1 MAVFVCSGKGD
12 INTDNAGSLAF
23 GTVDSPNPLLSSS
36 PAAPSTTGGHLAD
49 AVKSFGSI
57 DAETTATGSSMI
69 RPPRRTSG
77 GSATQPAATAAAT
90 SGPGASRKK
99 LDVHSLFAGKPQQQ
113 QQAGAGSSMSPPPQ
127 QSGSPAAHDRRQSL
141 GQSSFPGSNGMPNY
155 PQMPQI
161 PGQPHLRPPQGMQGQ
176 PRSPV
181 MGGVAQPQYA
191 GQVPP
196 QQGFRVPQNQMQGN
210 QQAVRPGNGPMGVPR
225 PQMMGGQMPYGM
237 PYNQSP
243 GGYQMMH
250 PQGNYYVSKLAAP
263 VTDSSQYGVSYEQNQ
278 YGMPQQWMPQQH
290 SPNMPL
296 SPRSAQ
302 AQLGQPSPAPPNAQL
317 PGSASGSPMPT
328 PPSRP
333 QSLVGG
339 HQSTPSNASPM
350 PSTPSRPLQPGTPF
364 TPQMTPNASSPQTP
378 GLSPGAAAFTPR
390 PKQMIKIAR
399 PDGTPVNLSEEA
411 AAAKGPTSTSTSGV
425 GTPETGSEEPP
436 KKKMPTLPVLV
447 RMESEEQ
454 KKARL
459 AEEEKLKKIKEQEE
473 KEEAERKE
481 RRERREKEEAERK
494 AKEEEEE
501 KAKAAEAVKAEV
513 EEPAEKPEET
523 KEEEPKEAKPA
534 ESASLTDKE
543 KQDELRRSLMTPTAS
558 VVSSPLASPALA
570 AAGLPAKPMSALNPA
585 TSASRRPTPSSLDT
599 KSATQSTAGP
609 SALSSAKPIEN
620 LGSVEYPASVKPQSA
635 ELNAKS
641 EPGKFRYDRD
651 FLMQF
656 MEVCKEKP
664 DSLPNLEEIGLE
676 ADTSSGFGQSRRG
689 NRGPMGS
696 SGRTAPG
703 LGMPMGSGRTFPG
716 NPMGSFG
723 YSGRQGS
730 SGGMP
735 RPRSH
740 GGPLPGGMHMSRP
753 PRGSSGRGH
762 PRKPQNEPD
771 VAPLQVSANAWVNA
785 RSAGSDEK
793 SPVFIERKVKALL
806 NKLTEEKFD
815 SISKQILEWAN
826 KSREE
831 TDGMTLKLVI
841 KLVFEKSTDEAHWSA
856 MYAKLCRLLL
866 DQLDPAVTEVIDGK
880 SVSGGS
886 LFRKYLLG
894 RCQADFEAGWKARE
908 EAALA
913 AMSTTEADKQA
924 AAQSNEGDAPLMS
937 DEYYALQK
945 AKRRGLGLV
954 QLIGELYKLEM
965 LSKGVIRECLVR
977 LLGNVEKPDEED
989 LESTCKLLTT
999 VGKQFEASS
1008 TQPLDPVFDRLKA
1021 IVKNDSISSR
1031 IRFMVMDVID
1041 LRKNKWQSRKE
1052 VVPTTIAQ
1060 IHQQAARENA
1070 EKAQAARESI
1080 SRGGSRAGHSR
1091 REGPQ
1096 PGEWQSVG
1104 ATGPRP
1110 PQRPTDY
1117 SNLGRGV
1124 SSAGMAAAPTFG
1136 PSGVFARGK
1145 KGSASGSTPPLSRH
1159 SSTTNMSNMFNILNE
1174 TGDGGAADASEAP
1187 QRKKLQ
1193 LAPRTK
1199 PLPRKDDG
1207 SDEEGSEAE
1216 EEGDGAPEMTEE
1228 AAKNK
1233 IKMDAQELW
1242 GEKDSGGSRNP
1253 EDVVEYYKALPSEY
1267 RHLLSEKLCDDVF
1280 RIAKLRDAEVVAKGW
1295 SAALKENAASG
1306 DDLKKGLEARM
1317 PTLDDD
1323 AIDFPQAYKAIATLM
1338 RSLDLSA
1345 EDIDALTAK
1354 IDVYGEPRI
1363 TPKMKLEK
1371 ALGQVDEEAASASA

>member
-1 MAVFVCSGKGD
+1 MSKPSSTSDKAPSQAPANASAWSRGPPASNPSSNVASSSPSPSNDAPGSNPVAIGKKGSLMVGGNSD
-12 INTDNAGSLAF
+12 VPRGQPQRLQNADNAGNLAF

-77 GSATQPAATAAAT
+77 STPADAPAA
-90 SGPGASRKK
+90 RKK
-99 LDVHSLFAGKPQQQ
+99 LDVHSLFAGKPQQ
-113 QQAGAGSSMSPPPQ
+113 AGSGSSMSPPPQ
-127 QSGSPAAHDRRQSL
+127 QGSPAAHDRRQSL
-141 GQSSFPGSNGMPNY
+141 GQSSFPSNGMPY
-155 PQMPQI
+155 QQM

-181 MGGVAQPQYA
+181 MGGQPQFN
-191 GQVPP
+191 P
-196 QQGFRVPQNQMQGN
+196 QQSFRVPQNQ

-225 PQMMGGQMPYGM
+225 PMMGQQMPYGM

-250 PQGNYYVSKLAAP
+250 PQGNYYVSGLTAP
-263 VTDSSQYGVSYEQNQ
+263 VTDPSQYGVSYEQNQ

-317 PGSASGSPMPT
+317 PGSAGGSPMPT

-339 HQSTPSNASPM
+339 QSTSSPM
-350 PSTPSRPLQPGTPF
+350 PTTPSRPLQPGTPF
-364 TPQMTPNASSPQTP
+364 TPQAPAPQTP

-390 PKQMIKIAR
+390 PKQVIKIAR

-411 AAAKGPTSTSTSGV
+411 AAAKGPTASS
-425 GTPETGSEEPP
+425 TPETPEEPP
-436 KKKMPTLPVLV
+436 RKKMPTLPVLV

-494 AKEEEEE
+494 AKQEEEEQM
-501 KAKAAEAVKAEV
+501 AKAAEAAKQEAEEVV
-513 EEPAEKPEET
+513 EAEKSA
-523 KEEEPKEAKPA
+523 EEPKPA
-534 ESASLTDKE
+534 LTDKE
-543 KQDELRRSLMTPTAS
+543 KQDELRRSLMTPAAS

-570 AAGLPAKPMSALNPA
+570 AAGLPAKPLSALNPA
-585 TSASRRPTPSSLDT
+585 SGSRRPTPSSLDI
-599 KSATQSTAGP
+599 KSTP

-620 LGSVEYPASVKPQSA
+620 LGSIEYPASVKPQSA

-656 MEVCKEKP
+656 MEVCKDKP

-696 SGRTAPG
+696 SSRTAPG
-703 LGMPMGSGRTFPG
+703 LGMPMGSGRPFTG

-735 RPRSH
+735 RPRS
-740 GGPLPGGMHMSRP
+740 GPSGGMHMSRP

-785 RSAGSDEK
+785 RSAGTDEK
-793 SPVFIERKVKALL
+793 SPVYIERKVKALL

-913 AMSTTEADKQA
+913 AMSTNEADKQA

-965 LSKGVIRECLVR
+965 LSRGVIRECLVR

-1174 TGDGGAADASEAP
+1174 TGDSAGDAAEAP

-1199 PLPRKDDG
+1199 PLPSKEG
-1207 SDEEGSEAE
+1207 SDEESEG
-1216 EEGDGAPEMTEE
+1216 EGEVEMTEE

-1253 EDVVEYYKALPSEY
+1253 EDIVEYYRALPSEY

-1295 SAALKENAASG
+1295 SAALKENAASL
-1306 DDLKKGLEARM
+1306 DDLKKGLEGRM

-1323 AIDFPQAYKAIATLM
+1323 AIDFPQAYKAIATIM
-1338 RSLDLSA
+1338 RSLDLNA
-1345 EDIDALTAK
+1345 EDIDALVAM
-1354 IDVYGEPRI
+1354 IDVYGEPKI

-1371 ALGQVDEEAASASA
+1371 ALGQVDEEAASA

>member
-1 MAVFVCSGKGD
+1 
-12 INTDNAGSLAF
+12 
-23 GTVDSPNPLLSSS
+23 
-36 PAAPSTTGGHLAD
+36 
-49 AVKSFGSI
+49 
-57 DAETTATGSSMI
+57 
-69 RPPRRTSG
+69 
-77 GSATQPAATAAAT
+77 
-90 SGPGASRKK
+90 
-99 LDVHSLFAGKPQQQ
+99 
-113 QQAGAGSSMSPPPQ
+113 
-127 QSGSPAAHDRRQSL
+127 
-141 GQSSFPGSNGMPNY
+141 
-155 PQMPQI
+155 
-161 PGQPHLRPPQGMQGQ
+161 
-176 PRSPV
+176 
-181 MGGVAQPQYA
+181 
-191 GQVPP
+191 
-196 QQGFRVPQNQMQGN
+196 
-210 QQAVRPGNGPMGVPR
+210 
-225 PQMMGGQMPYGM
+225 
-237 PYNQSP
+237 
-243 GGYQMMH
+243 
-250 PQGNYYVSKLAAP
+250 
-263 VTDSSQYGVSYEQNQ
+263 
-278 YGMPQQWMPQQH
+278 
-290 SPNMPL
+290 
-296 SPRSAQ
+296 
-302 AQLGQPSPAPPNAQL
+302 
-317 PGSASGSPMPT
+317 
-328 PPSRP
+328 
-333 QSLVGG
+333 
-339 HQSTPSNASPM
+339 
-350 PSTPSRPLQPGTPF
+350 
-364 TPQMTPNASSPQTP
+364 
-378 GLSPGAAAFTPR
+378 
-390 PKQMIKIAR
+390 
-399 PDGTPVNLSEEA
+399 
-411 AAAKGPTSTSTSGV
+411 
-425 GTPETGSEEPP
+425 
-436 KKKMPTLPVLV
+436 MPTLPVLV

-494 AKEEEEE
+494 AKQEEEEQM
-501 KAKAAEAVKAEV
+501 AKAAEAAKQEAEEVV
-513 EEPAEKPEET
+513 EAEKSA
-523 KEEEPKEAKPA
+523 EEPKPA
-534 ESASLTDKE
+534 LTDKE
-543 KQDELRRSLMTPTAS
+543 KQDELRRSLMTPAAS

-570 AAGLPAKPMSALNPA
+570 AAGLPAKPLSALNPA
-585 TSASRRPTPSSLDT
+585 SGSRRPTPSSLDI
-599 KSATQSTAGP
+599 KSTP

-620 LGSVEYPASVKPQSA
+620 LGSIEYPASVKPQSA

-656 MEVCKEKP
+656 MEVCKDKP

-696 SGRTAPG
+696 SSRTAPG
-703 LGMPMGSGRTFPG
+703 LGMPMGSGRPFTG

-735 RPRSH
+735 RPRS
-740 GGPLPGGMHMSRP
+740 GPSGGMHMSRP

-785 RSAGSDEK
+785 RSAGTDEK
-793 SPVFIERKVKALL
+793 SPVYIERKVKALL

-913 AMSTTEADKQA
+913 AMSTNEADKQA

-965 LSKGVIRECLVR
+965 LSRGVIRECLVR

-1174 TGDGGAADASEAP
+1174 TGDSAGDAAEAP

-1199 PLPRKDDG
+1199 PLPSKEG
-1207 SDEEGSEAE
+1207 SDEESEG
-1216 EEGDGAPEMTEE
+1216 EGEVEMTEE

-1253 EDVVEYYKALPSEY
+1253 EDIVEYYRALPSEY

-1295 SAALKENAASG
+1295 SAALKENAASL
-1306 DDLKKGLEARM
+1306 DDLKKGLEGRM

-1323 AIDFPQAYKAIATLM
+1323 AIDFPQAYKAIATIM
-1338 RSLDLSA
+1338 RSLDLNA
-1345 EDIDALTAK
+1345 EDIDALVAM
-1354 IDVYGEPRI
+1354 IDVYGEPKI

-1371 ALGQVDEEAASASA
+1371 ALGQVDEEAASA